1 MNDAS
6 PDPAPFAA
14 TLRAVRARMDLS
26 QAEVAKRA
34 GLTASY
40 LSMLESRR
48 KPPPSDA
55 VVKRLARALDLE
67 PAFLLEIAHLER
79 TPEDI
84 RRRMAGLRR
93 SLETE
98 KEVTRK
104 VLRGPFLEMLWHF
117 LSRRGLADPSIETLR
132 LSRKTRRIVRSLARD
147 ADRSLSPEAF
157 REQASDRVESLDD
170 EARDELIEAIP
181 GLAAPLS
188 EPAGDDTAADTGVPV
203 LDRLVNSAD
212 EAGNDAERLP
222 APPALRRPDI
232 YWFRVKDQDMYPRVQ
247 EGDLLLLAP
256 GDAPVNGD
264 LVAVDLDGRGTI
276 RTYLTL
282 ADGAQLTAVNSTIP
296 PITLTDDEAGP
307 RIVAVARWLTRP
319 LGGAP

>member
-1 MNDAS
+1 MSEVS

-67 PAFLLEIAHLER
+67 PSFLLEIAHLER

-98 KEVTRK
+98 KEVSRK

-117 LSRRGLADPSIETLR
+117 LSRRGMADPSIETLR
-132 LSRKTRRIVRSLARD
+132 LSRKTRRIVRGLVRD
-147 ADRSLSPEAF
+147 AGRTPNPEAF
-157 REQASDRVESLDD
+157 RERASDRVESLDV
-170 EARDELIEAIP
+170 EARDELLEAMP
-181 GLAAPLS
+181 DLAAPL
-188 EPAGDDTAADTGVPV
+188 AGTAAPESSAEPGAPV
-203 LDRLVNSAD
+203 LDDFPETLEGLEAD
-212 EAGNDAERLP
+212 VCRLP
-222 APPALRRPDI
+222 VPPALARPDL
-232 YWFRVKDQDMYPRVQ
+232 YWFRVKDQDMYPQVH

-256 GDAPVNGD
+256 GDAPASGD
-264 LVAVDLDGRGTI
+264 LVAMRLDGRETI
-276 RTYLTL
+276 RTYLAL
-282 ADGAQLTAVNSTIP
+282 ADGAQLAAVNSAIP
-296 PITLTDDEAGP
+296 PTPLPGGDDDPPIA
-307 RIVAVARWLTRP
+307 AVARWLTRP
-319 LGGAP
+319 LGGMP